1 LDPMVRTLS
10 ECEPRPK
17 GAVEATTLRPAVIVT
32 VGPIE
37 WRVHEDSGWV
47 SLGQIILD
55 APP

>member
-1 LDPMVRTLS
+1 MVRTLS